1 MAQAASGCLG
11 ACGYRQLLSVFLAGA
26 GAVNVPVIFLLCDG
40 HGARVG
46 GGGATAR
53 EHLAL
58 VLALALALAWSLES
72 LDA

>member
-1 MAQAASGCLG
+1 M
-11 ACGYRQLLSVFLAGA
+11 FLAGA